1 MTILKALHPFRL
13 LLLLTL
19 TLFFIVGF
27 QAVAEVRENS
37 GAVLNETLVQP
48 APAVPAEE
56 PAVNQNLEV
65 RLETVRAQLA
75 GIARSIDERRNHLNE
90 LRLQAA
96 DAQTASERAELEADI
111 VELERLILASRITFE
126 SIATGGIDSNI
137 FKDEPDAPFN
147 WQQELFDIIEPFL
160 EQIKGFTEAPRTIE
174 RLNRQIAQDR
184 ARLNVVERALANI
197 ANVSAAVEDKQLLQ
211 RLQALE
217 KSWLQRRSD
226 LLLEI
231 ELLNFQLRE
240 LREEQ
245 DTFWSMLHQGLLSF
259 VHGRGL
265 ILLLAIVATGGIWFL
280 LQTLPKVIQRGKENQ
295 PPVKRKPY
303 ARLMTVGYQVFSVLA
318 ALCVLLL
325 VLYVSGDWLLLG
337 FAMII
342 LVLIAVGSRTY
353 LPRFMTEVRM
363 LLDMGPVREGERI
376 LLNGVPWEIKNLN
389 MYSTL
394 VNPELQGGILRR
406 PLAELSGMVSRPD
419 EPDEPWFPTRQGEF
433 VMLADGTYGQVLL
446 QTPEVVQVK
455 HVGSVRTF
463 STGSFLGSS
472 PRNLSRNGFGFA
484 VTFGIDYQHQAICLD
499 EVPGVFEA
507 AVTQALRRSFDE
519 SLESV
524 LVDFKEAGSSSLDY
538 LIYVMMRGSA
548 AGSYWAVGRIIQQA
562 CVQVCNERGWVIP
575 FNQLTVHQGE
585 GFETLRTAQTNQAEP
600 FDRNS

>member
-1 MTILKALHPFRL
+1 MTIPRALRPFHL
-13 LLLLTL
+13 LLLSALA
-19 TLFFIVGF
+19 LFLIVGLRSI
-27 QAVAEVRENS
+27 AEARENS
-37 GAVLNETLVQP
+37 DAILNEAPTQP
-48 APAVPAEE
+48 APVEPTEE
-56 PAVNQNLEV
+56 PAVIQNLDN
-65 RLETVRAQLA
+65 RLETSRAQLA
-75 GIARSIDERRNHLNE
+75 GIARSIEERRKHLNE
-90 LRLQAA
+90 LRLQVATA
-96 DAQTASERAELEADI
+96 ETASERAELEADI
-111 VELERLILASRITFE
+111 AELERLIQASRIAFE

-137 FKDEPDAPFN
+137 FKDEPDLPFN

-160 EQIKGFTEAPRTIE
+160 EQIKGFTETPRTIE
-174 RLNRQIAQDR
+174 RLNRQIAQDQ
-184 ARLNVVERALANI
+184 ARLNAVERALANI
-197 ANVSAAVEDKQLLQ
+197 ASVSAAVEDKQLLQ

-231 ELLNFQLRE
+231 ELLNFQLKE

-259 VHGRGL
+259 VQGRGL

-280 LQTLPKVIQRGKENQ
+280 LQTLPRVFQRGKGSQ

-376 LLNGVPWEIKNLN
+376 ILNGVPWEIKNLN

-406 PLAELSGMVSRPD
+406 PLAELSEMVSRPD
-419 EPDEPWFPTRQGEF
+419 EPDEPWFPTRQGDF
-433 VMLADGTYGQVLL
+433 VMLSDGTYGQVML
-446 QTPEVVQVK
+446 QTPDVVQVK

-463 STGSFLGSS
+463 STGAFLGSS

-499 EVPGVFEA
+499 EVPQVFDA
-507 AVTQALRRSFDE
+507 AVTEALQRSFE
-519 SLESV
+519 ESV
-524 LVDFKEAGSSSLDY
+524 ESVFVDFTAAGSSSLDY
-538 LIYVMMRGSA
+538 LIYVMMNGSA
-548 AGSYWAVGRIIQQA
+548 AGSYWAVGRTIQKA

-575 FNQLTVHQGE
+575 FNQLTVHQGD
-585 GFETLRTAQTNQAEP
+585 GFEALRTTQRKP
-600 FDRNS
+600 G